1 MSMQSPPPPRPTRS
15 TIVLG
20 VIAMQCGQKT
30 RNCEVLF
37 FFVWREGQGGGWRI
51 FEKKKR
57 GRKKK
62 VKSGDER
69 EQETKASKR
78 QTNKKKQISRSLCF
92 FPPPALFSPREK
104 RKKRHEMNHVRL
116 HKLFSQYSSAR
127 ARAYILS
134 LFDTI

>member
-1 MSMQSPPPPRPTRS
+1 
-15 TIVLG
+15 
-20 VIAMQCGQKT
+20 MQCGQKT
-30 RNCEVLF
+30 RNCEEVLSF
-37 FFVWREGQGGGWRI
+37 LVWREGGGWRI
-51 FEKKKR
+51 FEKKK
-57 GRKKK
+57 GKKK
-62 VKSGDER
+62 ISKFGGRERTRDEG
-69 EQETKASKR
+69 EQETNK
-78 QTNKKKQISRSLCF
+78 QTNKKQISRSLCF